1 MMALQ
6 VNVPSELLYD
16 TVDNESMGSAETE
29 SGTGGVGGLTHDLL
43 TRRLDDVLLDDF
55 NKRQA
60 ANKDYEWFHGPLSR
74 SESESIL
81 KRDGMLNGLYLV
93 RESVSDSGRQSSLVL
108 SVCYDEQ
115 FFHYQISKIGDAFFT
130 INNSPVIH
138 GIEKVIDHYKIENRG
153 LAHKLTAFS
162 RNTAPPPGLRRY
174 GPTNILHQA
183 VYEGN
188 VNVAKEI
195 LNDPLCPD
203 INAKDSKGSTAL
215 HDAAYRGDDTIAG
228 LLLRKGANSNIR
240 DSSGY
245 TPLHRA
251 CSGDFPGMIK
261 LLIRGG
267 ASPIEIRHLN
277 GMQPIHEAAMLGH
290 VKCIQ
295 ALLSVQAPAWPQD
308 QEKMTPYQTALRY
321 KHKNCAKLLS
331 KYKSPAARTLKQDWL
346 HGDLTRKDSIKVL
359 STAGFKDGLFLVR
372 NSSRQ
377 LDWFVLALV
386 HQKEVHH
393 YEIRR
398 HEGNMYYL
406 DDGPLM
412 ESLAHLIEF
421 YSMWGEGLPCRLQY
435 ALAFNGLVREVN
447 LEKPYPAPENL
458 LCSIIAKSLSK
469 QQPRVFSK
477 RIPVQASDPSC
488 ASSQASELSCASSQA
503 SDPSCA
509 SSPDSSQNNYPKHR
523 PQLQHPPPPQI
534 PCPPAPIQHPPPP
547 QIPCPPP
554 LRNMQQTSSE
564 YFVTLANSTS
574 DSPALPPALP
584 PTGSSGN
591 YPTSAVALQSKSTN
605 NSEIDS
611 SSNDNEKPR
620 QPNPLATAR
629 KPIPIPKKRE
639 IHNNASSP
647 RDTQSPSSRNPQFQ
661 RGHSRTPS
669 SGNQDALRGHTR
681 TPSGNQDALRGHART
696 PSGNQD
702 ALRGHT
708 RTPSGNQDALRG
720 HARTPSGNQDGI
732 LMATPP
738 GGSPAISRKKPTV
751 AVVYSESTKR
761 KNRPQRFVSPEQSP
775 EKENPR
781 IPPRTPSPRLPP
793 RTPSPRIPSPSEKEV
808 QKEPP
813 PLPDTSPPRSP
824 LGGSTDQQTED
835 LPGTTKPYE
844 PRVVTKS
851 ELKLIRELGQGE
863 FGSVYEAK
871 WRPSAHLNLP
881 KRIVAVKTLHP
892 QHMING
898 MDQFLWE
905 ARVMMSLRH
914 SCIVKMFDLLDQNG
928 IIMIVQELI
937 SNGSML
943 DYLLDYPEAIEV
955 KTDLYLWAAQIAAG
969 MMYLEEKK
977 FIHRD
982 LAARNILLANK
993 DQVKISDF
1001 GLSRA
1006 VGAGSDYYQ
1015 ASKGG
1020 RWPIKWYAPECV
1032 NYGTF
1037 SHASDVWSYGVTLW
1051 EMFSFGKQP
1060 YENLQ
1065 GAEVIKML
1073 DDGIR
1078 LDKPSR
1084 CPSKVYEIMRKC
1096 WEYKPSERPTF
1107 KQLNNTFSCD
1117 PEYAGIYDRFAS
1129 R

>member
-458 LCSIIAKSLSK
+458 L
-469 QQPRVFSK
+469 
-477 RIPVQASDPSC
+477 
-488 ASSQASELSCASSQA
+488 
-503 SDPSCA
+503 
-509 SSPDSSQNNYPKHR
+509 Y
-523 PQLQHPPPPQI
+523 
-534 PCPPAPIQHPPPP
+534 
-547 QIPCPPP
+547 
-554 LRNMQQTSSE
+554 
-564 YFVTLANSTS
+564 
-574 DSPALPPALP
+574 SPALPPALP